1 MTALDLLDHYSVAV
15 QQRDSFEVFVTD
27 EDLNRHL
34 KRVSHP
40 AGAIRLPELRTVRF
54 RDCTAEHS
62 KRTHFLLESLFS
74 HFLIISNKI
83 NYTHCSKS
91 KDITE

>member
-1 MTALDLLDHYSVAV
+1 MWQCSSGI
-15 QQRDSFEVFVTD
+15 RCEVIVTD

-54 RDCTAEHS
+54 RDCTEYS
-62 KRTHFLLESLFS
+62 KRTHFLLERLFS
-74 HFLIISNKI
+74 HYLIISSKI
-83 NYTHCSKS
+83 NYTYCSKS